1 MSVPKST
8 FALFL
13 GNRGLFPASLISGAR
28 AELISTLNG
37 LGHEV
42 IALDENA
49 TRYGAVETIQE
60 AAKYAAFLAE
70 NRGKFDGVILSLPN
84 FGDENG
90 GVAALQ
96 DAGVPIF
103 IQAYTDDM
111 DKMSP
116 DLRRDSF
123 CGKLSMMD
131 VFFQNDL
138 KFTSLKPHVVAP
150 SSPRFVENIDYFDRV
165 CRVVKGLRRMRVG
178 ALGARTTPFK
188 TVRVD
193 EVALQRRGITVETLD
208 MADVFARMRSVS
220 ADSAFFKDKAASLNA
235 YASFGAVP
243 VGPMANLVRLG
254 VVLDQI
260 VDEFE
265 LDAYA
270 IRCWREIQNEFNISP
285 CVLLGELNDRG
296 VAGACE
302 VDVANA
308 VMMHAFE
315 LASDAAVTLL
325 DWNNNYLDEDDKC
338 ILFHCGPTPAS
349 MMLEG
354 GRVTDHKMIEAGC
367 AFGCHIGRLKP
378 TDFTFGSLMTH
389 NGDSRIYLGEGR
401 FTNDPIPAD
410 FFGVAGVAEM
420 TKLQDVLQFIG
431 ENGYRHHVAITPDK
445 VTGPVAEAMSKYLGF
460 KVALPQA

>member
-1 MSVPKST
+1 MSKPKST

-42 IALDENA
+42 IALDEDA

-60 AAKYAAFLAE
+60 AAKFAAFLRE

-96 DAGVPIF
+96 DAGVPIY
-103 IQAYTDDM
+103 IQAYPDDM

-131 VFFQNDL
+131 VFYQNDL
-138 KFTSLKPHVVAP
+138 KFTTLKPHVVSPA
-150 SSPRFVENIDYFDRV
+150 SPRFVQNIDHFDRV

-178 ALGARTTPFK
+178 ALGARTTAFK

-208 MADVFARMRSVS
+208 LSDVFARVRKVS
-220 ADSAFFKDKAASLNA
+220 AESAAFKDKAAKLHA

-243 VGPMANLVRLG
+243 AGPMDNLVRLG
-254 VVLDQI
+254 VVLDEI
-260 VDEFE
+260 VDEFQ

-270 IRCWREIQNEFNISP
+270 IRCWRELQNELNISP
-285 CVLLGELNDRG
+285 CVLLGELSDRG

-302 VDVANA
+302 VDIANA

-325 DWNNNYLDEDDKC
+325 DWNNNYEEEDDKC
-338 ILFHCGPTPAS
+338 ILFHCGPTPA
-349 MMLEG
+349 
-354 GRVTDHKMIEAGC
+354 R
-367 AFGCHIGRLKP
+367 
-378 TDFTFGSLMTH
+378 
-389 NGDSRIYLGEGR
+389 
-401 FTNDPIPAD
+401 
-410 FFGVAGVAEM
+410 
-420 TKLQDVLQFIG
+420 
-431 ENGYRHHVAITPDK
+431 
-445 VTGPVAEAMSKYLGF
+445 
-460 KVALPQA
+460 